1 MKGCLTNETNYLLNN
16 NDNYRKDFNTDIS
29 YITKKYYELV
39 SEYLKF
45 IIENNKIKNTQYSKF
60 IIIRGLNTV
69 TNVFNYILYFTKNI
83 ELTYFHCQ
91 KSYYFYVEFVGQIT
105 EDDKMFLQL
114 TSRDAATYVYKKTIF
129 DINNELKK
137 INENGSES
145 FREKIENINSFI
157 NLYQT
162 YLLKIIQS
170 SEKILDD
177 DINNFLKISNKLNK
191 FTNKINI
198 KQIENIIEKLNYK
211 ISDKNLFFHV
221 NQLMLKQ
228 ILKNDLII
236 EKYETKLNSYEFE
249 EKILE
254 SPDKFMKWL
263 SS

>member
-1 MKGCLTNETNYLLNN
+1 MKGCLTNENNYLLNN
-16 NDNYRKDFNTDIS
+16 SDNFKKDFDTDIS

-91 KSYYFYVEFVGQIT
+91 KSYYFYVEFVGQFT

-114 TSRDAATYVYKKTIF
+114 NSRDAITYVYKKTIF
-129 DINNELKK
+129 EINNELKK
-137 INENGSES
+137 INENTLVS
-145 FREKIENINSFI
+145 FREKIDIINSYI

-170 SEKILDD
+170 TEKIIDE
-177 DINNFLKISNKLNK
+177 DIENFLKISNKLNK

-198 KQIENIIEKLNYK
+198 KLIENIIEKLYHK
-211 ISDKNLFFHV
+211 ISDKKIFFDI
-221 NQLMLKQ
+221 NELLIKQ
-228 ILKNDLII
+228 ILKNQLII
-236 EKYETKLNSYEFE
+236 EKYETNMNSDEFE

-254 SPDKFMKWL
+254 TPEKFIKWL

>member
-1 MKGCLTNETNYLLNN
+1 MKGGLTNENNYLLNN
-16 NDNYRKDFNTDIS
+16 NENYKKDLNTDIS

-114 TSRDAATYVYKKTIF
+114 TSRDATTYVYKKTIF
-129 DINNELKK
+129 EINNELKK
-137 INENGSES
+137 INEDVSDS
-145 FREKIENINSFI
+145 FREKIEIINIFI
-157 NLYQT
+157 HLYQT

-170 SEKILDD
+170 TEKILDD
-177 DINNFLKISNKLNK
+177 DIDNFLKISNKLNK

-198 KQIENIIEKLNYK
+198 KSIENIIEKLNYK
-211 ISDKNLFFHV
+211 ISDKKLFFDI
-221 NQLMLKQ
+221 NELFLKQ
-228 ILKNDLII
+228 ILKNQLII
-236 EKYETKLNSYEFE
+236 KKYETKINSYEFE
-249 EKILE
+249 EKLLE
-254 SPDKFMKWL
+254 TPDKINKWL